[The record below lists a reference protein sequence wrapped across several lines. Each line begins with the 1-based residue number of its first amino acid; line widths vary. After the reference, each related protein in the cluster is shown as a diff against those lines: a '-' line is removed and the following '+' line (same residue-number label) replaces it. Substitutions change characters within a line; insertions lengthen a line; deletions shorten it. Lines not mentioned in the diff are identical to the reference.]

1 MVASGEQLVGASP
14 HVVFAGGGTGGHLF
28 PALAVCE
35 ALTEAI
41 PDVCVT
47 FFGTHRA
54 IDARIIGETSHELVC
69 QELPGV
75 SSRPWRWP
83 RALLCYRRAIR
94 HSRSRMTLE
103 RPGVVVGTGGLGS
116 VPPILGARRLGIPT
130 AIINP
135 DVVPGRANRFLA
147 GRVDMVFVPSD
158 EVRHHLSRSAQVL
171 DTGCPVRRGVCAA
184 SRDEGLSHFKLDAR
198 RKTLLVTG
206 ASQGARSIN
215 QAVLANAE
223 WLAKQTDWQVLHLT
237 GDVDHA
243 EVARVHERYG
253 LAGAVVAFT
262 QEMPLALA
270 CADLAVTRGGASTLA
285 ELAVAGVPSIVFPY
299 PFHKDCHQ
307 EHNARLLVSHGAARL
322 ITDRIDAAANGPALE
337 QVLRELMN
345 DESKRLAMVEAA
357 RRAARPDAA
366 RAVVAHLLP
375 FLASAESSRP
385 TESLE
390 VSC

>member
-1 MVASGEQLVGASP
+1 MVAGGGQVEGASP

-28 PALAVCE
+28 PAIAVCE

-41 PDVCVT
+41 PNVCVT

-54 IDARIIGETSHELVC
+54 IDARIIDETSHELVR

-94 HSRSRMTLE
+94 RSRSRMSLE
-103 RPGVVVGTGGLGS
+103 RPGVVIGTGGLGS
-116 VPPILGARRLGIPT
+116 VPPVLGARRLGIPT

-135 DVVPGRANRFLA
+135 DAVPGRANRFLA
-147 GRVDMVFVPSD
+147 GRVDMVFVPSK
-158 EVRHHLSRSAQVL
+158 EVRRYFPRSAQVF

-184 SRDEGLSHFKLDAR
+184 LRENGVSHFKLDAR

-215 QAVLANAE
+215 QAVLAIAE
-223 WLAKQTDWQVLHLT
+223 WLAGRHDWQVLHLT
-237 GDVDHA
+237 GDADHA
-243 EVARVHERYG
+243 EVARVHERYA
-253 LAGAVVAFT
+253 LAGAVLPFT

-285 ELAVAGVPSIVFPY
+285 ELAAAGVPSIVFPY
-299 PFHKDCHQ
+299 PYHKDCHQ
-307 EHNARLLVSHGAARL
+307 EHNARPLVSHGAARL
-322 ITDRIDAAANGPALE
+322 IIDRIDAAANGPALR
-337 QVLRELMN
+337 QVLDDLMN
-345 DESKRLAMVEAA
+345 DEAERLVMVAAA
-357 RRAARPDAA
+357 RRAARPNAA
-366 RAVVAHLLP
+366 RTVVAHLLP

-385 TESLE
+385 RESLE